1 MVLKQLAS
9 KLLLPNLERDL
20 SHSLSKEVSTM
31 DEFMFM
37 AGRVFSY
44 QTQSASKPSAFSST
58 SIRQASTS
66 GTRLVRVE
74 KPVQSKGL
82 FHD

>member
-1 MVLKQLAS
+1 MSLRQLAS
-9 KLLLPNLERDL
+9 KILMPNLERDL
-20 SHSLSKEVSTM
+20 SKTLSKEVNSM

-44 QTQSASKPSAFSST
+44 QTAAPSMPSAFART
-58 SIRQASTS
+58 SARQAPA
-66 GTRLVRVE
+66 GKLFRVE
-74 KPVQSKGL
+74 QPVTSRGL